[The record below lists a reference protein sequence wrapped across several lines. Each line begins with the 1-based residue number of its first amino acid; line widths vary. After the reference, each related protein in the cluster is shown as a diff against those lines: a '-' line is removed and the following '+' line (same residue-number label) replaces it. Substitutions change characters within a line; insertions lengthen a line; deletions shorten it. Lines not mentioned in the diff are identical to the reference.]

1 MLTENITT
9 IAEGSTIEGKMS
21 FPGPAKIDGKVSGD
35 IIAGQKLTIG
45 KNAKVESVIYA
56 KDAIISG
63 HVEGKI
69 HVSGQIEIT
78 STGRFIG
85 DLIQDEPALIIEKG
99 GMFKGKSIT
108 SNNGDCPEKQK
119 SKRTFRKT
127 NNS

>member
-1 MLTENITT
+1 MVTENITT
-9 IAEGSTIEGKMS
+9 ISEGATIEGKMN
-21 FPGPAKIDGKVSGD
+21 FPGTVKIDGKVSGD
-35 IIAGQKLTIG
+35 IIANQKLTIG
-45 KNAKVESVIYA
+45 RNAKVESVIYA

-85 DLIQDEPALIIEKG
+85 DLIQDGSALIIEKG

-108 SNNGDCPEKQK
+108 SENGDRLKKQT
-119 SKRTFRKT
+119 SKRFFRKT
-127 NNS
+127 SDF